1 MQRTMKPKA
10 PRAAKAATTVD
21 SLLGNIL
28 KGKELLKR
36 RKGATLFS
44 QGEEADAIYFIQTGK
59 VQLTVV
65 SPQGKTAA
73 LAMMGPRDFLGEECL
88 VGDSRRTSTATSLGS
103 STVFRI
109 DKHAMLQAIHLQPEF
124 SADFVASLLAR
135 SVNMEEDLCDQLF
148 NHSEL
153 RLACTLL
160 RLSRAGQRAK
170 LPDVKVA
177 AVTHK
182 QLAEIVGTTPSKIIF
197 FMNKF
202 KKLGLID
209 YRGDGDVKVMSEPL
223 TDMVLHG

>member
-1 MQRTMKPKA
+1 
-10 PRAAKAATTVD
+10 
-21 SLLGNIL
+21 
-28 KGKELLKR
+28 
-36 RKGATLFS
+36 
-44 QGEEADAIYFIQTGK
+44 
-59 VQLTVV
+59 
-65 SPQGKTAA
+65 
-73 LAMMGPRDFLGEECL
+73 MMGPRDFLGEECL

-109 DKHAMLQAIHLQPEF
+109 EKQAMLQAIHLQPEF
-124 SADFVASLLAR
+124 SADFVTSLLAR

-160 RLSRAGQRAK
+160 RLSRAGQNAK
-170 LPDVKVA
+170 VPDVKVA

-182 QLAEIVGTTPSKIIF
+182 KLAEIVGTTPSKIIL

-202 KKLGLID
+202 RKLGLID
-209 YRGDGDVKVMSEPL
+209 YRGDGDVTVMSEPL